1 MQSKTGKDKECLTWP
16 QFWREESLWSSRI
29 PMTVRLS
36 LNMTQTIGVRLMLD
50 RGEATNPLPL
60 CRNIFTNHKK
70 VLPQSSTSLIR
81 TLVTRSQH
89 HPPHTAH
96 LKNQNLAKKVAIKMR
111 CHAN

>member
-1 MQSKTGKDKECLTWP
+1 
-16 QFWREESLWSSRI
+16 
-29 PMTVRLS
+29 
-36 LNMTQTIGVRLMLD
+36 MLD
-50 RGEATNPLPL
+50 RGEATNPQPL

-81 TLVTRSQH
+81 TLKLVTRRKKQ

-111 CHAN
+111 CPAN